1 MPTTKT
7 VSNLVINQVESQE
20 IYDYMVANDL
30 ISADELYMVQGEAE
44 DYVTTDELN
53 DAISQASKVQFITW
67 EDDD

>member
-30 ISADELYMVQGEAE
+30 INVDELYMVQGEAE
-44 DYVTTDELN
+44 NYVTTDELN

>member
-1 MPTTKT
+1 MPTEKK

-30 ISADELYMVQGEAE
+30 INADELYMVQGEAE